1 MVARETAVV
10 VIDEWWWWWSPFAA
24 GNGNGGSGGGLT
36 RGRNLTWGRIRDPWR
51 RCQRSR
57 RGEGER
63 NPGGLRLQRACA
75 AWNRKCTPTR
85 GNAAPE
91 PRPTP
96 PLSLRR
102 PINPINPV
110 PLTFKLQPLTGRRA
124 ALPLSFNHPV
134 DRAPLVLS
142 LHKRGLWSSQENSL
156 YALRTR
162 MYRPRVKNECRA
174 VQQWRLGLRALLRFD
189 ENGC

>member
-1 MVARETAVV
+1 
-10 VIDEWWWWWSPFAA
+10 
-24 GNGNGGSGGGLT
+24 
-36 RGRNLTWGRIRDPWR
+36 
-51 RCQRSR
+51 
-57 RGEGER
+57 
-63 NPGGLRLQRACA
+63 LQRACA

-124 ALPLSFNHPV
+124 APRRSPTLLQPPRRPSAARSVAAQARLPGKFPLRPKDAHVPPEGEKRVPRRATMTTWITRFIAFRREWMLMQCRVFDNRSRPSFFLH
-134 DRAPLVLS
+134 LLS
-142 LHKRGLWSSQENSL
+142 LSHVS
-156 YALRTR
+156 
-162 MYRPRVKNECRA
+162 
-174 VQQWRLGLRALLRFD
+174 
-189 ENGC
+189 